1 MLNESHSVKIALS
14 ARVSGLLQYQ
24 DKFKMENEIAHDLV
38 FQDFEHRLDLHFSPE
53 ITESGRGYDKN
64 DFILAGLLTWHR
76 QFNKRILEIRQQVG
90 ITVPVEYPK
99 NPSSIQIIKLL
110 SGFGSDI
117 AHTILDESKKIAVDF
132 RLTEEWELSIV
143 TAIVHNV
150 ILVPPKTIPIQV
162 HIPDYEPIKE
172 EELKTLSSILSS
184 PSITRARKLMRITS
198 YPSIYFTQ
206 KVTIDELK
214 KWIDKNKKLVRIIQ
228 NRLPVRRII
237 KRNDKTLFWGQIAW
251 IYKQDGINSWSS
263 MVKKIELMIESYK
276 KEGLIPEESEAFSD
290 VAPEPVDLAKYYYRF
305 VKSLED
311 FQKPL
316 S

>member
-1 MLNESHSVKIALS
+1 
-14 ARVSGLLQYQ
+14 
-24 DKFKMENEIAHDLV
+24 
-38 FQDFEHRLDLHFSPE
+38 
-53 ITESGRGYDKN
+53 
-64 DFILAGLLTWHR
+64 
-76 QFNKRILEIRQQVG
+76 
-90 ITVPVEYPK
+90 
-99 NPSSIQIIKLL
+99 
-110 SGFGSDI
+110 
-117 AHTILDESKKIAVDF
+117 
-132 RLTEEWELSIV
+132 
-143 TAIVHNV
+143 V